1 MTNQKLALVEGRV
14 ITPVDVIEPGTVLV
28 SGSKIEAVGPSDSIT
43 IPPET
48 RIVKVPDMIV
58 CPGFVE
64 LHLHGFGGVMMGSLE
79 SSPDSPTGTIKG
91 DILAVAS
98 MLPATGITSFLPTL
112 LAADTLE
119 GILAMLQEASAA
131 KAEEKASAQ
140 ILGIH
145 MEGPFFS
152 TEPKGPYD
160 VWPPGGSIPAELARK
175 PSVEELQQM
184 AEASNEDL
192 LMVSL
197 SPEIEG
203 AVELIQRMRE
213 QGIVPSGAHSFASYD
228 ETLLAVEAGMHTV
241 THLFNGMRHQDH
253 REPGIIEASLV
264 CDEITGQIIADG
276 IHVHPPALEMAIRC
290 KGTDNLAIMTDNT
303 AYAGMPNGNYR
314 DIIGRPLI
322 KTDEYVQIIGAT
334 LYGSVM
340 PMNRQLYT
348 LVSKLDVS
356 PKDAI
361 HMATVVPARIIG
373 ISEFKG
379 MLQSGKDADI
389 LVMDDQFNVQQAFSR
404 GVEVHQM

>member
-1 MTNQKLALVEGRV
+1 MSKNKLALTRGRV
-14 ITPVDVIEPGTVLV
+14 ITPIEVFESGTVLMH
-28 SGSKIEAVGPSDSIT
+28 GSKIEEVGPTDSIK

-48 RIVKVPDMIV
+48 QILEVPGMIV

-64 LHLHGFGGVMMGSLE
+64 LHIHGFGGVMMGSLE

-91 DILAVAS
+91 DILAVAN

-119 GILAMLQEASAA
+119 GILDTLQEASMA
-131 KAEEKASAQ
+131 KAEQQAAAH

-175 PSVEELQQM
+175 PSVEELQRM
-184 AEASNEDL
+184 VEASNEDL

-203 AVELIQRMRE
+203 AIELIQVMRD

-228 ETLLAVEAGMHTV
+228 ETLLAVEVGMHTV

-276 IHVHPPALEMAIRC
+276 IHVHLPALEMAIRC
-290 KGTDNLAIMTDNT
+290 KGVDNLAITTDNT
-303 AYAGMPNGNYR
+303 AYAGMPNGDYR

-322 KTDEYVQIIGAT
+322 KTDEYVRIVGGT
-334 LYGSVM
+334 LFGSVM
-340 PMNRQLYT
+340 PLNRQLYT
-348 LVSKLDVS
+348 LVSKLGISVQ
-356 PKDAI
+356 DAI
-361 HMATVVPARIIG
+361 HMATVVPSRIIG
-373 ISEFKG
+373 VSESKG
-379 MLQSGKDADI
+379 TLEVGKDADI
-389 LVMDDQFNVQQAFSR
+389 LVLDDRFNVQWAFSR
-404 GVEVHQM
+404 GVEMYRV

>member
-1 MTNQKLALVEGRV
+1 MTYYKLALTRGRV
-14 ITPVDVIEPGTVLV
+14 ITPIEVYEPGTVLV
-28 SGSKIEAVGPSDSIT
+28 NGSKIEDVGPTASIT

-48 RIVKVPDMIV
+48 QIIEAPGMIV

-64 LHLHGFGGVMMGSLE
+64 VHIHGYGGVMMGSLE

-91 DILAVAS
+91 DILAVANI
-98 MLPATGITSFLPTL
+98 LPVTGITSFLPTL
-112 LAADTLE
+112 LAAHTLE
-119 GILAMLQEASAA
+119 GILDCLQEASMA
-131 KAEEKASAQ
+131 KAEQEAGAQ

-175 PSVEELQQM
+175 PSVEELQRM
-184 AEASNEDL
+184 VEASNEDL

-203 AVELIQRMRE
+203 AIELIQVMRD

-303 AYAGMPNGNYR
+303 AYAGMPNGDYR

-322 KTDEYVQIIGAT
+322 KTDEYVQIVGAT

-340 PMNRQLYT
+340 PMNRQLFT
-348 LVSKLDVS
+348 LVSKLGVS
-356 PKDAI
+356 VQDAI

-373 ISEFKG
+373 VLESKG
-379 MLQSGKDADI
+379 MLQPGKDADI
-389 LVMDDQFNVQQAFSR
+389 LVLDDQFNVQQAFSR
-404 GVEVHQM
+404 GIEVYRV